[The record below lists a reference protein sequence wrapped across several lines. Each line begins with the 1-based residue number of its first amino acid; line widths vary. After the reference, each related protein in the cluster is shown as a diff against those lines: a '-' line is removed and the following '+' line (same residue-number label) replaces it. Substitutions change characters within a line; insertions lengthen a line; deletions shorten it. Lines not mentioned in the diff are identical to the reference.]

1 MSNSSDSSSARQRAI
16 ELFGLYQKHP
26 DRWADAEAFLADPA
40 HAEVRTHL
48 QELLAQRQL
57 TDDLPPTIDSDG
69 SEPIGD
75 ALGSSQTAETADVV
89 RSETAETAVLAGAVG
104 SFSAATDV
112 PEQIGP
118 YRLLEPL
125 GEGGFGV
132 VYRAEQ
138 RGKINRTVAI
148 KIIKKGMDTKQVLA
162 RFDAEKNALS
172 LMNHP
177 NIARVIDSGETDA
190 GQPYFVMEYVEG
202 TPITEYCQRERLSL
216 EERLRLFQ
224 QVCRGVQHAHSK
236 AVVHRD
242 LKPANIIVT
251 RVDGKAV
258 PKIIDFG
265 LVKALGGA
273 LTEMTVVTQQRQ
285 NPWDARV
292 HEPRASTQWW
302 Q

>member
-104 SFSAATDV
+104 AFSAATDV

-224 QVCRGVQHAHSK
+224 QVCRGVQHAQSK